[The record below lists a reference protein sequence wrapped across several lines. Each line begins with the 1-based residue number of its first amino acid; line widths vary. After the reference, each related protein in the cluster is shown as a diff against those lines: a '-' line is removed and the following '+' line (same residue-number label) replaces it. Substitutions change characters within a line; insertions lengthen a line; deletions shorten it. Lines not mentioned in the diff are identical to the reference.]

1 MFKLTQ
7 KLLSICLI
15 SANSPTYQTYPYL
28 KKEYLLHLIDNY
40 NTFLCYELEK
50 TNCDIQKFF
59 INQDLNN
66 IINIENKINLKNLN
80 EEDLNKNIKFVL
92 KKYNSLQN
100 KVK

>member
-7 KLLSICLI
+7 KLRSICLI
-15 SANSPTYQTYPYL
+15 SPTYPNL

-40 NTFLCYELEK
+40 NTFLCSELEK

-66 IINIENKINLKNLN
+66 IVNIENKINLNNLN
-80 EEDLNKNIKFVL
+80 EEDINKNIKFVSNKFNL
-92 KKYNSLQN
+92 VQFKYNLN
-100 KVK
+100 TI